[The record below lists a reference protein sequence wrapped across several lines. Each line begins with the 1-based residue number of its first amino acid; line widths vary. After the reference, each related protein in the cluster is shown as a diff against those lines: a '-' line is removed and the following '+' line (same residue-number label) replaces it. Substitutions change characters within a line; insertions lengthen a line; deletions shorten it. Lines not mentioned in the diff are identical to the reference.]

1 MKVSPISSVSF
12 SCRRPHLGPNLSKW
26 INLSLVNHTVYSS
39 GAVSLEYAIPPIA
52 FSDFLVFKLA
62 WAVETAEKIQAQ
74 RTAYLQS
81 LLKIA

>member
-1 MKVSPISSVSF
+1 M
-12 SCRRPHLGPNLSKW
+12 LLEAL
-26 INLSLVNHTVYSS
+26 LSLEQGQFSP
-39 GAVSLEYAIPPIA
+39 APPIVAEDGDRRCVICGIA